1 PRVLAEAQLHVA
13 PEDPARPGPL
23 LQAGGDV
30 DRVAGRQPLFRPGHH
45 LSGVHPRSELQT
57 GAVGIG
63 ELGVEVGERFTK
75 LGRGAHRA
83 QRIVLVHR
91 GNAEDGHHGV
101 ADELLDRAAV
111 ALDDFFRD
119 LEVAGHHPP
128 QALGID
134 LLPERGRA
142 GDIAEENG
150 DGLARFP
157 RRLGRQRS
165 AARVAEASL
174 LAIFGPAARTNGHG
188 TSLGPAGV
196 FLYPGGP
203 GSTPTCCSTRATSVT
218 AQDSTI
224 LPFRPD
230 ARRDP
235 RSPSPNPN
243 ARPKPLSDV
252 EAREPLGL
260 LFEDLHALDRRASR
274 TLPAEP
280 DTRLDRLGVTLE
292 DGLQGPVGAVAR
304 PAGDPAGRCRT
315 RERVPEPDA
324 LHAAVHDDPP
334 SQHRGRLRNSRDAG

>member
-150 DGLARFP
+150 DGLAGFP
-157 RRLGRQRS
+157 RRLGHQRS

-174 LAIFGPAARTNGHG
+174 LAIFGPAAWTSHHG
-188 TSLGPAGV
+188 TSLGLGLR

-203 GSTPTCCSTRATSVT
+203 GSAPTCCSTRATSVT
-218 AQDSTI
+218 AQYSTI
-224 LPFRPD
+224 LP
-230 ARRDP
+230 
-235 RSPSPNPN
+235 
-243 ARPKPLSDV
+243 
-252 EAREPLGL
+252 
-260 LFEDLHALDRRASR
+260 SR
-274 TLPAEP
+274 TLC
-280 DTRLDRLGVTLE
+280 T
-292 DGLQGPVGAVAR
+292 AR
-304 PAGDPAGRCRT
+304 PSVSTWLPVAGMPSSSPAWTPVPKTWLTTRSSSATCILTSCRPGVAW
-315 RERVPEPDA
+315 RNIS
-324 LHAAVHDDPP
+324 AACLIP
-334 SQHRGRLRNSRDAG
+334 SRSGVQPGSGGLWTITSSAT